1 MSEIIISH
9 QGNSSLAGREQR
21 FPSGTVR
28 LGRRPD
34 NQVVFDADQD
44 RSVSGHHA
52 EAISTGSSVTISDL
66 GSANGVWVNGRRIGG
81 PTTLQAQDVVRLG
94 ENGPEMRMR
103 VEVVSTSTPNAPSS
117 AAPLP
122 GGGTTKQ
129 TIGVNTLE
137 NAISAA
143 TMRERSSSRRSLVTG
158 LIMVLAVVAVG
169 GGLWWNQQRGESER
183 LSAEQAR
190 IGEDVAQAKTLAE
203 AANAATKDMESRV
216 SGSMSRYEQELT
228 ALSGKISDGEGKVA
242 RLIVEI
248 QQRDQA
254 LDAIKKRQDLTE
266 EQRQKM
272 LAETESKLAGLKA
285 DLKASETKLR
295 EETKVADW
303 AGLAEK
309 YQESLFL
316 VVHASKPDANGAQSI
331 GIGTAFAIRAD
342 GILATNA
349 HVVDPII
356 AGNKD
361 GTIGAIFVIQ
371 NHSGKV
377 FDIKRVAKHPQ
388 YGAVNS
394 PDVGAIQIDPAGAT
408 FTAMP
413 LADDANLRKLR
424 IGTQLGTMGYPGELL
439 TGYLHGLDLKKRQAM
454 TAHATFKDGWI
465 GRITDYQDRVAD
477 HAGAQWIQHS
487 ASLSGGTSGSPM
499 FTSDG
504 LVVAVNNSGIDY
516 HVQVATGGGANAVRT
531 PSAAQIGHAVRVDV
545 LASFVKGLKW

>member
-1 MSEIIISH
+1 VSECIVVTH
-9 QGNSSLAGREQR
+9 QGNSSLAGRDQR
-21 FPSGTVR
+21 FPVGTVR
-28 LGRRPD
+28 MGRRPD
-34 NQVVFDADQD
+34 NQVVFDADRD

-52 EAISTGSSVTISDL
+52 EATATGGMVTINDL

-94 ENGPEMRMR
+94 ENGPEMCLRLETATA
-103 VEVVSTSTPNAPSS
+103 VTAPTDSP
-117 AAPLP
+117 APVP
-122 GGGTTKQ
+122 AGGPSKQ

-137 NAISAA
+137 KAISAA
-143 TMRERSSSRRSLVTG
+143 TMRERHSSRRSLVVG
-158 LIMVLAVVAVG
+158 LALVLVVVAIG
-169 GGLWWNQQRGESER
+169 GGLWWNQQQADSAR

-190 IGEDVAQAKTLAE
+190 IGEDAAQARTLAE
-203 AANAATKDMESRV
+203 AANAAAKDMESRV
-216 SGSMSRYEQELT
+216 NGSMARYDQELT

-272 LAETESKLAGLKA
+272 LSETEAKLEGLKA

-295 EETKVADW
+295 EETKIADW
-303 AGLAEK
+303 PGLAEQ
-309 YQESLFL
+309 YQECLFL
-316 VVHASKPDANGAQSI
+316 VVHASKPNEQGQQSI
-331 GIGTAFAIRAD
+331 GIGTAFAVRAD
-342 GILATNA
+342 GLLGTNA

-356 AGNKD
+356 AGTKD
-361 GTIGAIFVIQ
+361 DSIGAIFVIQ

-377 FDIKRVAKHPQ
+377 FDIKRVAKHPK

-394 PDVGAIQIDPAGAT
+394 TDVGLIQIDPAGAT

-413 LADDANLRKLR
+413 LANEEQLRKLR

-439 TGYLHGLDLKKRQAM
+439 TGYLRGLDLKKRQAM

-465 GRITDYQDRVAD
+465 GRITDFQDRVAD
-477 HAGAQWIQHS
+477 HASAQWIQHS

-516 HVQVATGGGANAVRT
+516 HVQVANSGGTNAVRT

-545 LASFVKGLKW
+545 LTGLIADLKW